1 MGSLLSPGWADLTRE
16 CLIDIFSRLSIDQRW
31 IGPML
36 VCKTWM
42 NVCHDPLFNTIF
54 DLETRFQSFPES
66 INWWNPEFEDKVD
79 SFLRSV
85 VDRSEG
91 GLTEIRV
98 RHCTDRSLS
107 YAAERCPKLEVLWIK
122 SCPNVT
128 DASMTKIASNCPN
141 LKELDMSYP
150 YGISHESL
158 VMLGRNFNN
167 LKILKRN
174 LYPRLDPNMPTII
187 APFDYLAT
195 YPKHANVEAEV
206 IGRHMPQLKQ
216 LEFRYT
222 TLTAKGLALVCEG
235 CSDLEYMDLYGCISL
250 RSEEITRWTS
260 SLMSLRRPK
269 SRISCSQWRFYACQD
284 RIIRDMDD
292 LPALVLCFL
301 YIMSALILKQFGTLL
316 RTLCLNMFV
325 S

>member
-1 MGSLLSPGWADLTRE
+1 
-16 CLIDIFSRLSIDQRW
+16 
-31 IGPML
+31 ML

-107 YAAERCPKLEVLWIK
+107 YAAESDLFVNDSSIFRCPKLEVLWIK

-141 LKELDMSYP
+141 LKEFDMSYS

-174 LYPRLDPNMPTII
+174 LYPLLDPNMPTII
-187 APFDYLAT
+187 APLDYLAT

-206 IGRHMPQLKQ
+206 IGRHMP
-216 LEFRYT
+216 EVI
-222 TLTAKGLALVCEG
+222 G
-235 CSDLEYMDLYGCISL
+235 MDLYGCISL

-260 SLMSLRRPK
+260 SLMSLREINKPNFMFPMAILRMSRPDHP
-269 SRISCSQWRFYACQD
+269 RY
-284 RIIRDMDD
+284 
-292 LPALVLCFL
+292 
-301 YIMSALILKQFGTLL
+301 G
-316 RTLCLNMFV
+316 
-325 S
+325 

>member
-1 MGSLLSPGWADLTRE
+1 MEVNDEGEKLKMGSLLSPGWADLTRE
-16 CLIDIFSRLSIDQRW
+16 CLIDIFSRLTVDQRW

-141 LKELDMSYP
+141 LKELDMSYS

-158 VMLGRNFNN
+158 VMLGRNCNN

-187 APFDYLAT
+187 APLDYLAT

-260 SLMSLRRPK
+260 SLMSLREINKPNFMFPMAILRMSRPDHP
-269 SRISCSQWRFYACQD
+269 RY
-284 RIIRDMDD
+284 
-292 LPALVLCFL
+292 
-301 YIMSALILKQFGTLL
+301 G
-316 RTLCLNMFV
+316 
-325 S
+325 

>member
-1 MGSLLSPGWADLTRE
+1 MLDFLLVTFLSDDDFIAKWSDLFVN
-16 CLIDIFSRLSIDQRW
+16 DSSIF
-31 IGPML
+31 
-36 VCKTWM
+36 
-42 NVCHDPLFNTIF
+42 
-54 DLETRFQSFPES
+54 
-66 INWWNPEFEDKVD
+66 
-79 SFLRSV
+79 
-85 VDRSEG
+85 
-91 GLTEIRV
+91 
-98 RHCTDRSLS
+98 
-107 YAAERCPKLEVLWIK
+107 RCPKLEVLWIK

-141 LKELDMSYP
+141 LKELDMSYS

-158 VMLGRNFNN
+158 VMLGRNCNN

-187 APFDYLAT
+187 APLDYLAT

-260 SLMSLRRPK
+260 SLMSLREINKPNFMFPMAILRMSRPDHPRYGW
-269 SRISCSQWRFYACQD
+269 SFSFDALLSLCHVRFDSYNSLELFYSVSEC
-284 RIIRDMDD
+284 
-292 LPALVLCFL
+292 VCN
-301 YIMSALILKQFGTLL
+301 LKLF
-316 RTLCLNMFV
+316 TLCTR
-325 S
+325 